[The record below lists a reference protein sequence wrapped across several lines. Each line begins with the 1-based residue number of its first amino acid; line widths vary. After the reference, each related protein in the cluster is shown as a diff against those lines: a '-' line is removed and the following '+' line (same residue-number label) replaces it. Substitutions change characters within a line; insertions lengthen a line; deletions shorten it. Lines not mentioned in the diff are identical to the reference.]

1 MKSGRNYKKEV
12 FLLLHLLTTFPTAFR
27 RSEY

>member
-1 MKSGRNYKKEV
+1 MKSGRNHKEEV
-12 FLLLHLLTTFPTAFR
+12 FLLLDFLTIFPTFFR

>member
-1 MKSGRNYKKEV
+1 MKSGRNQEEKF
-12 FLLLHLLTTFPTAFR
+12 FLLLQFLTTFPTAFR